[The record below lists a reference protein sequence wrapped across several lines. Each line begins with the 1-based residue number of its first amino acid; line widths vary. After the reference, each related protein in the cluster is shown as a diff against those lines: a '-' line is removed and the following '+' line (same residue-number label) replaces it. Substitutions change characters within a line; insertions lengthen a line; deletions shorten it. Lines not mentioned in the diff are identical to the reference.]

1 MTTYSLAAIRASDV
15 EPALFV
21 HVLGAIALVGTLL
34 AAATALAMAWSR
46 TEPREVVSL
55 TRFGLWTIVAGTLP
69 AWLVVRVG
77 AQWVYSKEG
86 WEDVPDEPGWL
97 GVGYL
102 TADAGGVLILVSLV
116 LAIVGLRRVHLAD
129 ATSSTLGR
137 VVGAVSVLVLAI
149 YLVAVW
155 AMTAKPD

>member
-1 MTTYSLAAIRASDV
+1 MTTASLAAIRASDV

-34 AAATALAMAWSR
+34 AAATALVMAWR
-46 TEPREVVSL
+46 KTEPGEVVSL

-69 AWLVVRVG
+69 AWLVMRVG

-97 GVGYL
+97 GVGYI
-102 TADAGGVLILVSLV
+102 TADAGGLLILVSVV
-116 LAIVGLRRVHLAD
+116 LAIIGLRRVRPD
-129 ATSSTLGR
+129 AASSTLGR
-137 VVGAVSVLVLAI
+137 VVGAVSVLVLAV